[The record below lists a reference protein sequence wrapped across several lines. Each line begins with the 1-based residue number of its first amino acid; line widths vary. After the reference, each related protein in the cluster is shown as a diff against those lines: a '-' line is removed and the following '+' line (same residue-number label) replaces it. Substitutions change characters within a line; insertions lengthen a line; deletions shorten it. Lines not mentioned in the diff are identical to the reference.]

1 MDGIRSASLLLFLT
15 ILSACSSK
23 SSSDELAKELQTVKS
38 WTATAHLVGDTWMR
52 GDVPT
57 SYAKQTLSKTQE
69 ELQNEI
75 DILSQKALAQNRTT
89 LVVQLQRL
97 QGTVQQMSKALEHKD
112 ARAMQRQIQQLSA
125 QEESISNL
133 AKTAGLH
140 L

>member
-69 ELQNEI
+69 ELQNEV
-75 DILSQKALAQNRTT
+75 DVLSQKALAQNRTT

>member
-1 MDGIRSASLLLFLT
+1 MEGIRSVSLLLLLT

-23 SSSDELAKELQTVKS
+23 SASDELAKDLQTVKS
-38 WTATAHLVGDTWMR
+38 WTATAHLVGDTWIR

-57 SYAKQTLSKTQE
+57 AYAKRTLSKTQE
-69 ELQNEI
+69 ELQNEVE
-75 DILSQKALAQNRTT
+75 ILSQKAPAQNRTT

-97 QGTVQQMSKALEHKD
+97 QQTVQQMSKALEHKD

-125 QEESISNL
+125 QEQSISNL